1 MIGVLGA
8 KIWIENNV
16 DFSDVVNLMIVAV
29 VLVVG
34 IADISFTY
42 GDFTFNGIINGTVVA
57 IFGYQILRA
66 IAKARKTA

>member
-16 DFSDVVNLMIVAV
+16 DFGDVINLMIVGVA
-29 VLVVG
+29 LVVG

-42 GDFTFNGIINGTVVA
+42 GDFTFNGIINGTVIA
-57 IFGYQILRA
+57 IVGYQILRA
-66 IAKARKTA
+66 ISKVRQTA